1 MLRLHVFF
9 LLATVTVIYLDFIV
23 WSEGHL
29 QQCSYVTIPVCDN
42 NVTVTPSGVAGST
55 CRKGDVG
62 PPGKAG
68 PTGSK
73 GERGEKG
80 DTGQK
85 GELGDLGS
93 FEEEVREKFK
103 CKRKHLFIKDH

>member
-1 MLRLHVFF
+1 MLRQKVVA
-9 LLATVTVIYLDFIV
+9 LLATVTVILLDFMV
-23 WSEGHL
+23 GSEGHS

-55 CRKGDVG
+55 CTKGDVG

-103 CKRKHLFIKDH
+103 CKRKYLLIKDV